1 MPPLLYPKKIS
12 PSPTVAFFATVQ
24 QVGERQVER
33 NIAYYNLDMIISVGY
48 RVKSYR
54 GVQFRIC
61 SYTGAEG
68 ILDKGICTNDEL
80 LPLDITPED

>member
-12 PSPTVAFFATVQ
+12 SSPTVAFFATVL
-24 QVGERQVER
+24 QVDEHQVER

-54 GVQFRIC
+54 GVQFRIWATQVLKE
-61 SYTGAEG
+61 YL
-68 ILDKGICTNDEL
+68 IRDLHQ
-80 LPLDITPED
+80 